1 MVTLIIVKLGG
12 IGVRPIDG
20 DVLLLIF
27 DEYEKIISETQ
38 QECTEKSPE
47 SAEQFAKIAQ
57 MQKNQLDYFR
67 KVINVLPT
75 IEIKSNEDNSL
86 QYAKPTILN

>member
-1 MVTLIIVKLGG
+1 M
-12 IGVRPIDG
+12 RPIDG

-57 MQKNQLDYFR
+57 MQKNQLNYFR

-75 IEIKSNEDNSL
+75 IETKSNEDDSL

>member
-12 IGVRPIDG
+12 ICVRPIDG

-38 QECTEKSPE
+38 QECTEKCPE
-47 SAEQFAKIAQ
+47 STEQFAKIAQ
-57 MQKNQLDYFR
+57 M
-67 KVINVLPT
+67 
-75 IEIKSNEDNSL
+75 
-86 QYAKPTILN
+86 

>member
-27 DEYEKIISETQ
+27 DEYEKILDETQ
-38 QECTEKSPE
+38 QECTEKCPE
-47 SAEQFAKIAQ
+47 GAEQYAKITE
-57 MQKNQLDYFR
+57 MQKNQLNYFR
-67 KVINVLPT
+67 KVINKIPT
-75 IEIKSNEDNSL
+75 IEIKSNENNTL

>member
-1 MVTLIIVKLGG
+1 MATLIIVKLGG
-12 IGVRPIDG
+12 VGVRPIDG
-20 DVLLLIF
+20 DVVLLIF

-38 QECTEKSPE
+38 QECTEKCPE

-67 KVINVLPT
+67 KVINVIPT